1 MKYFV
6 ATDIHGSAYWAKK
19 VADKFVASGAD
30 LLVLL
35 GDVYN
40 HGPRNPFPQDYAP
53 MKVAEIF
60 NALSGKI
67 VAVQGNCDSEVD
79 QMISTFPFVREEI
92 LPFGGHRIL
101 FTHGHVHNKDNV
113 GQLIGGDVMMYG
125 HFHVNEVNVNGGV
138 TCVALSSCSLPK
150 NNCVPAYAV
159 CNEKTLTVYDFDDKV
174 LNELTF

>member
-60 NALSGKI
+60 NALSG
-67 VAVQGNCDSEVD
+67 
-79 QMISTFPFVREEI
+79 
-92 LPFGGHRIL
+92 
-101 FTHGHVHNKDNV
+101 
-113 GQLIGGDVMMYG
+113 
-125 HFHVNEVNVNGGV
+125 VNEVNVNGGV

-150 NNCVPAYAV
+150 SNCVPAYAV

-174 LNELTF
+174 LTELTF

>member
-19 VADKFVASGAD
+19 VADKFVTSGAD

-67 VAVQGNCDSEVD
+67 VAV
-79 QMISTFPFVREEI
+79 
-92 LPFGGHRIL
+92 
-101 FTHGHVHNKDNV
+101 
-113 GQLIGGDVMMYG
+113 
-125 HFHVNEVNVNGGV
+125 
-138 TCVALSSCSLPK
+138 
-150 NNCVPAYAV
+150 
-159 CNEKTLTVYDFDDKV
+159 
-174 LNELTF
+174 